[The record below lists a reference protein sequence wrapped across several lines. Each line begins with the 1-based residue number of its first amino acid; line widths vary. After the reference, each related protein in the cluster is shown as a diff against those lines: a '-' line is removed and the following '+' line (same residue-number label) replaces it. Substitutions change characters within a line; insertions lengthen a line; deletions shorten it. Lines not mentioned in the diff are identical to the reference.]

1 MITKAIIEK
10 KLNEFQYKVRIPI
23 FDRVEDS
30 PEHTAFSD
38 LAVATACMPKGLNN
52 SLEEKD
58 VVFVAFED
66 NSASQP
72 VIIGQLYREAILS
85 QDKMFLNIEGISV
98 SGQANLPI
106 GTYIGDI
113 NIFSYIKQLQEQI
126 DQLNNKINELKV
138 SSEA

>member
-30 PEHTAFSD
+30 PEHTAFPD

-58 VVFVAFED
+58 IVFVAFED
-66 NSASQP
+66 NSAS
-72 VIIGQLYREAILS
+72 
-85 QDKMFLNIEGISV
+85 
-98 SGQANLPI
+98 
-106 GTYIGDI
+106 
-113 NIFSYIKQLQEQI
+113 
-126 DQLNNKINELKV
+126 
-138 SSEA
+138 